1 VDIRRVAE
9 ENRLNHKTLQKQYK
23 NCLSGFRQWEFL
35 DHCEDWLL
43 FPENMGTKLSID
55 ETSLSNGELYTIV
68 TNKDARGKKGALVAI
83 IKGTRASAVSE
94 ILMKIPVKERVKV
107 EIITLDM
114 SSALDWIVR
123 ECFPNAKK
131 VNDRFHVQQLV
142 SDALQEMRITE
153 RWKAIDEENDLM
165 QKCRDEKIQYRPS
178 VYSNGDTKK
187 QLLARSHHLLYRP
200 ENKWSD
206 SQKERAAI
214 LFAGFPELK
223 SGYELSMMF
232 RSVYENSKTREEAK
246 TKLEDWYAKVNEK
259 DFKLFIT
266 ASESVKNH
274 EGWILNYF
282 PERSTNASAESF
294 NAKLK
299 GFRALVRGVTDLKF
313 FLFRITKL
321 YG

>member
-1 VDIRRVAE
+1 
-9 ENRLNHKTLQKQYK
+9 
-23 NCLSGFRQWEFL
+23 
-35 DHCEDWLL
+35 
-43 FPENMGTKLSID
+43 MGTRLSID
-55 ETSLSNGELYTIV
+55 ETSLSAGELYTIV
-68 TNKDARGKKGALVAI
+68 TNKDAGGKKGALVAI
-83 IKGTRASAVSE
+83 IKGTKASAVSE
-94 ILMKIPVKERVKV
+94 ILMRIPVKERMKV

-114 SSALDWIVR
+114 SSAMDWITR

-142 SDALQEMRITE
+142 SEALQEMRIAE
-153 RWKAIDEENDLM
+153 RWRAIDEENNLM
-165 QKCRDEKIQYRPS
+165 QKCRDEKIQYRPP

-206 SQKERAAI
+206 SQKERSVI
-214 LFAGFPELK
+214 LFKEFPELK
-223 SGYELSMMF
+223 EGYYLSMMF
-232 RSVYENSKTREEAK
+232 RSVYEDSKTKKEGKR
-246 TKLEDWYAKVNEK
+246 KLDDWYAKVNEK

-282 PERSTNASAESF
+282 PERETNASAESF

-299 GFRALVRGVTDLKF
+299 GFRAMVQGVKDKKF
-313 FLFRITKL
+313 FLFRICKI
-321 YG
+321 YA

>member
-1 VDIRRVAE
+1 MVARWNKL
-9 ENRLNHKTLQKQYK
+9 NRKTLEKQYREH
-23 NCLSGFRQWEFL
+23 LSGFRQWEFL

-43 FPENMGTKLSID
+43 FPENMGARLSID

-68 TNKDARGKKGALVAI
+68 TNKDAGGKKGALVAMVR
-83 IKGTRASAVSE
+83 GTRASEVAGV
-94 ILMKIPVKERVKV
+94 LMRIPMRDRVKV

-114 SSALDWIVR
+114 SSAMDWIVR

-131 VNDRFHVQQLV
+131 INDRFHVQQLV

-165 QKCRDEKIQYRPS
+165 QKCRAEKIYYRPLI
-178 VYSNGDTKK
+178 YSNGDTKK

-206 SQKERAAI
+206 SQKERAGI
-214 LFAGFPELK
+214 LFREFPELK
-223 SGYELSMMF
+223 EGYGLSMMF
-232 RSVYENSKTREEAK
+232 RSVYEDSKTRGEGK
-246 TKLEDWYAKVNEK
+246 KKLDNWYAKVNEK

-282 PERSTNASAESF
+282 PERETNASAESF

-299 GFRALVRGVTDLKF
+299 GFRAMVQGVKDKKF
-313 FLFRITKL
+313 FLFRICKI
-321 YG
+321 YA

>member
-1 VDIRRVAE
+1 
-9 ENRLNHKTLQKQYK
+9 
-23 NCLSGFRQWEFL
+23 
-35 DHCEDWLL
+35 
-43 FPENMGTKLSID
+43 MGTRLSID

-83 IKGTRASAVSE
+83 IKGTKASAVSE
-94 ILMKIPVKERVKV
+94 ILMKIPMKERVRV

-114 SSALDWIVR
+114 SHAMDWIVR

-142 SDALQEMRITE
+142 SEALQEMRITE
-153 RWKAIDEENDLM
+153 RWRAIDEENDLI
-165 QKCRDEKIQYRPS
+165 QKCRNEKIQYRPS

-206 SQKERAAI
+206 SQKERAGI
-214 LFAGFPELK
+214 LFKEFPGLK
-223 SGYELSMMF
+223 EGYDLSMMF
-232 RSVYENSKTREEAK
+232 RAVYEDSKTKKEGKR
-246 TKLEDWYAKVNEK
+246 KLDDWYAKVNEK

-282 PERSTNASAESF
+282 PERETNASAESF

-299 GFRALVRGVTDLKF
+299 GFRAMVQGVKDKKF
-313 FLFRITKL
+313 FLFRICKI
-321 YG
+321 YA